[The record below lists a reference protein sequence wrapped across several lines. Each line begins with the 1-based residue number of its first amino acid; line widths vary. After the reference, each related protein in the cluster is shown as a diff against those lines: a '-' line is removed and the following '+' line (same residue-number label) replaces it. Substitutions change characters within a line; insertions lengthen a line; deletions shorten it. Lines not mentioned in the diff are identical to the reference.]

1 MEWLALAVN
10 LMPFIIKMVGFV
22 EEIFGDGTGETKKA
36 AVMGATQAVFS
47 GMQAVS
53 TGGQK
58 ETWTTIEEPVSKL
71 IDGIVTL
78 ANATGVWGSSKS
90 NSATNDV

>member
-10 LMPFIIKMVGFV
+10 LMPFIIKVVGFV
-22 EEIFGDGTGETKKA
+22 EGIFGNGTGEVKKA
-36 AVMGATQAVFS
+36 AVMGATQAVFE
-47 GMQAVS
+47 GMKAVS

-58 ETWTTIEEPVSKL
+58 ETWTAIEEPVSKL

-78 ANATGVWGSSKS
+78 ANATGVWGESSGG
-90 NSATNDV
+90 SAANDV

>member
-58 ETWTTIEEPVSKL
+58 ETWDKLQEPVGKL
-71 IDGIVTL
+71 IDGIVDI